1 MTQVTEAPREAA
13 EAPREAAE
21 TPREAAEAPR
31 DTDISSYSVALTGFV
46 PSANP
51 CYARINLEV
60 LATIRPFIDIGLTG
74 ATFLSVSTTS
84 FSPEFRRFIFCFNW
98 GSLSPGPRWRQFCP
112 FWNGL
117 MDRAARYIQHYPE
130 KFQGAK
136 EAYLVR
142 LVTTTSWVITLYV
155 RKEVEGRDVSCLVN
169 PVLAHMP
176 L

>member
-1 MTQVTEAPREAA
+1 MTEV
-13 EAPREAAE
+13 
-21 TPREAAEAPR
+21 AEAPR
-31 DTDISSYSVALTGFV
+31 DADISSYSVALVGFV

-51 CYARINLEV
+51 RHARINLEV
-60 LATIRPFIDIGLTG
+60 LATVRPFIDIGTS
-74 ATFLSVSTTS
+74 ATFLSVSTTA
-84 FSPEFRRFIFCFNW
+84 FTPEFRRFIFCFNW
-98 GSLSPGPRWRQFCP
+98 GQPIPPDGGDAAQPDELETVHGGIFLFSDEWQ

-117 MDRAARYIQHYPE
+117 IDRTAYYIQRYPE

-155 RKEVEGRDVSCLVN
+155 HKEVEGRDVRCLVN
-169 PVLAHMP
+169 PVLAYTP